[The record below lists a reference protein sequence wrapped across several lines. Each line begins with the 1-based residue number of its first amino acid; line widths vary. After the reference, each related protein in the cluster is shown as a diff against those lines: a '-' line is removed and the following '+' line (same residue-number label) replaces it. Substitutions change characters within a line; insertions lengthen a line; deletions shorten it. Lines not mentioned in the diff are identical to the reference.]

1 MFPRY
6 VAMGLDPRWFYGSSD
21 QHTADHLEA
30 VLVNPARNIK
40 SMVLGYLTCIAPGGE
55 LTAAQAAQFNQRFHE
70 DRDGEYHDRLVLID
84 NAFAWWR
91 GAWFTLNAEPPI
103 RQIMLGLEN
112 PTQTWFGYGAVAVFP
127 ENGFFTG
134 APFEME

>member
-1 MFPRY
+1 M
-6 VAMGLDPRWFYGSSD
+6 D

-30 VLVNPARNIK
+30 ILTNPARNIK

-70 DRDGEYHDRLVLID
+70 DKDGEYHARLVLID
-84 NAFAWWR
+84 NAFAWRR

-127 ENGFFTG
+127 ETASSPGLPSRWSRHVRTRNF
-134 APFEME
+134 